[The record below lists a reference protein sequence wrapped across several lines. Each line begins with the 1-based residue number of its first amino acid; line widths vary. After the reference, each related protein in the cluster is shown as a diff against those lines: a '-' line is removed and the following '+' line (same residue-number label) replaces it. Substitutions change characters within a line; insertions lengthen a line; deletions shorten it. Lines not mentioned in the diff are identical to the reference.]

1 MLPPPK
7 KQKDAFQSLPSV
19 NNNCLLV
26 IALMLEVIIVIAILL
41 PFLPVFISVHL
52 YVIFLNNLDNTQHN
66 CILLVFIVVFI
77 LASSTSYSFKLNMLE
92 AFLLPPSHRL
102 ACATTPSSESRSY
115 CVALASLETHF
126 VDQINLKG
134 MGDPP
139 ASASTQILQF

>member
-41 PFLPVFISVHL
+41 PFLP
-52 YVIFLNNLDNTQHN
+52 
-66 CILLVFIVVFI
+66 VFI